1 MATRCS
7 RFMVPAVDSPQ
18 ATSSTSTPRSRC
30 GTTRRAR
37 ALSSIRSRVHPAT
50 KTHRCLSH
58 PRRGAALLRP
68 YTEVPNALRCSY
80 CTQMRRALIS
90 GGVLLLCGA
99 VAARGKTESLL
110 FVFLRVDHE
119 HDNAI
124 LRPMIAPDIG
134 VQLDSGPPQLTPGT
148 VLACEMVA

>member
-1 MATRCS
+1 
-7 RFMVPAVDSPQ
+7 
-18 ATSSTSTPRSRC
+18 
-30 GTTRRAR
+30 
-37 ALSSIRSRVHPAT
+37 
-50 KTHRCLSH
+50 
-58 PRRGAALLRP
+58 
-68 YTEVPNALRCSY
+68 
-80 CTQMRRALIS
+80 MRRALIS

-148 VLACEMVA
+148 VLACEMVAREHDAIVEGQVGKFAEILLDCGDHKFVVKTLDFRPQRK